1 MIDAGIIFAY
11 FAVIMVVGWR
21 SRSRGKV
28 TADEYFL
35 SSRSLKW
42 PSIAVSTIATNISA
56 GHFISVAGSA
66 YVFGLA
72 QANLELNAIFG
83 ILMAVFV
90 FVPLY
95 LRAKVTT
102 ISQFFEDKFGPKV
115 ALAYSTLMMVLYA
128 CLYLGMSLFWASYA
142 IDSLF
147 GELVGFISTDQIVRL
162 CVLVVALGSFS
173 AFYTY
178 LGGLSAVVRTDAVQF
193 VLLVGGGLIT
203 VGLAMYHLGGPLE
216 LWELRSISYPD
227 THPMHLHLPASDPK
241 LPWVALI
248 GMNLLNLNYWGANQ
262 VILQRALAA
271 RSLRHA
277 QVGLLVGGL
286 FKYLMVLILIIPAIA
301 LIGIHGQTLD
311 DPDQAYS
318 TLINTLLPT
327 GLRGLI
333 LCGLFASLMS
343 TVDSIFNSVS
353 TLWSVDIYK
362 RHLRPEANDEQVVAM
377 GKKAILGT
385 LFVGV
390 SFAFVVVSI
399 KSGAGRGDAFTHW
412 FNELSYYIKNGFVL
426 LICAAVFLIR
436 PSRRLVLLALA
447 TSIPMYLTLKLAVP
461 ELNYFVRAAIVIATS
476 FLLVAIPTWLRNGW
490 RIPLASL
497 VQVSGRDVGRFGVVM
512 AASLVACHIVFH

>member
-1 MIDAGIIFAY
+1 MVDAVIVLSY
-11 FAVIMVVGWR
+11 FAVILVVGVL
-21 SRSRGKV
+21 SRSKADA

-66 YVFGLA
+66 YLFGLA

-83 ILMAVFV
+83 ILIAAFI

-95 LRAKVTT
+95 LRARVTT
-102 ISQFFEDKFGPKV
+102 ISQFFEQKFGPKV
-115 ALAYSTLMMVLYA
+115 ALFYSILMMVLYA

-147 GELVGFISTDQIVRL
+147 GEMVAFISDDQIIRL
-162 CVLVVALGSFS
+162 SVLVVALGSFS

-193 VLLVGGGLIT
+193 FLLLGGGLIT
-203 VGLAMYHLGGPLE
+203 LTIAMYHLGGPLE
-216 LWELRSISYPD
+216 LWELRSLSYPE
-227 THPMHLHLPASDPK
+227 THPMHLHLPADDPK
-241 LPWVALI
+241 LPWLALI

-271 RSLRHA
+271 KSLRHA

-286 FKYLMVLILIIPAIA
+286 FKYVMVLILIIPAIA
-301 LIGIHGQTLD
+301 LLGIHESPLD
-311 DPDQAYS
+311 DPDQAYA
-318 TLINTLLPT
+318 TLVNTLLPA
-327 GLRGLI
+327 GVRGII

-353 TLWSVDIYK
+353 TLWSMDVYK
-362 RHLRPEANDEQVVAM
+362 RHLRPAATDADVVSM
-377 GKKAILGT
+377 GKKAIVGT
-385 LFVGV
+385 LIVGL
-390 SFAFVVVSI
+390 SFAFVVINI

-412 FNELSYYIKNGFVL
+412 FNELSYYIKNGFVI
-426 LICAAVFLIR
+426 LITAAVFLIR
-436 PSRRLVLLALA
+436 PSRRLVLTALIV
-447 TSIPMYLTLKLAVP
+447 TIPSYYLLKVGAP
-461 ELNYFVRAAIVIATS
+461 DLNYFVRAAIVISGA

-490 RIPLASL
+490 RISWSKLIE
-497 VQVSGRDVGRFGVVM
+497 VSGPNAGRFGV
-512 AASLVACHIVFH
+512 ALGASLIVCHILFH